1 MVGTKAIRAAKGS
14 LRDHKTAIDYVVI
27 VVFALLSLL
36 TLYPFYNVV
45 ILSLS
50 NTVAVAKHTPYVLPY
65 TFDLTGYITIIKD
78 NNFVR
83 ALLVSLFVTIV
94 GTSVNMFLSV
104 IGAYVLSKRKLIGRK
119 VFLTLILFT
128 MLFNGGLVPTY
139 MVVKDLGLV
148 NSLWSMILPAAIS
161 TYYLIIMKNYF
172 LNLPAGLLEAANLD
186 GASEWTILW
195 KIAIPISKPFM
206 ATFALFYAVERWN
219 EWYNALLYINNTS
232 IQPLQIYLRDIL
244 VALNS
249 QLSTQ
254 AQQMMSSTQ
263 KVSASAVQMATIVV
277 TTVPILCVY
286 PMVQKHFVKGI
297 MVGGLKE

>member
-1 MVGTKAIRAAKGS
+1 MVGTSKIEHGSMRNKKGS
-14 LRDHKTAIDYVVI
+14 MDI
-27 VVFALLSLL
+27 VVTIVFAVLSLI

-50 NTVAVAKHTPYVLPY
+50 NTVTVAKHTPYLLPY
-65 TFDLTGYITIIKD
+65 AFDLTGYATIIQD
-78 NNFVR
+78 NNFIR

-94 GTSVNMFLSV
+94 GTCTNMFLSV
-104 IGAYVLSKRKLIGRK
+104 IGAYVLSKRQLIGRK

-139 MVVKDLGLV
+139 MVVKSFGLV
-148 NSLWSMILPAAIS
+148 NSIWSMILPAAIS

-172 LNLPAGLLEAANLD
+172 LNLPAGLLEAANPD

-219 EWYNALLYINNTS
+219 EWYNALLYINDTS

-254 AQQMMSSTQ
+254 AQQMMSSSQ